1 MLQMFCL
8 MCAFVTGIQRTSREE
23 SCILSWV
30 RTMNIYRNGFLGLI
44 EFMYERRVI
53 TLKEKNELKD
63 YVLND
68 GYLDSDSSEYQ
79 EILETIKNSK

>member
-1 MLQMFCL
+1 
-8 MCAFVTGIQRTSREE
+8 
-23 SCILSWV
+23 
-30 RTMNIYRNGFLGLI
+30 MNIYRNGFLGLI
-44 EFMYERRVI
+44 EFMYERGVI
-53 TLKEKNELKD
+53 TLKEKNELKN